1 MPPLFFNL
9 KLHNMEYQVWTNE
22 NKDGKVNNYE
32 YDLVDLLGE
41 VYLSRSNNPSWTNP
55 GERVATMV
63 DDGNGVTI
71 KFGSKKIAFGYDEQI
86 QILALLLYNYK
97 DKLQLRQNN
106 LIKSI

>member
-22 NKDGKVNNYE
+22 NNDGKVNNYE

-41 VYLSRSNNPSWTNP
+41 VYLSRSNNPSWTKP

-71 KFGSKKIAFGYDEQI
+71 NFGSKKIAFGYDEQV

>member
-22 NKDGKVNNYE
+22 STGGKVNNYE

-41 VYLSRSNNPSWTNP
+41 VYLSRSNNPSWTSP
-55 GERVATMV
+55 GERVATMI

-71 KFGSKKIAFGYDEQI
+71 NFGSKKIAFGYDEQV

-97 DKLQLRQNN
+97 DKLELRQNN